1 MNKLDKSCM
10 TLKKMV
16 QNSKRIFITGI
27 AGQLGSTLNKYLSGY
42 FNILN
47 NQENFYKVD
56 VTDRSDLKYF
66 FKELSPDYIIN
77 CAALTNVDFCEKNKS
92 NSYKVNVDGIK
103 NIISCTKNDTKIIHI
118 STDYV
123 FSGNRN
129 VYIESDIPNP
139 ISYYGKHKLESEN
152 ILRSSNR
159 DYLII
164 RPSVI
169 FGNTGNN
176 FYVWVRDSLKN
187 NQKISVVTDQIS
199 NPTWSWSLSEA
210 IYKSILSNV
219 SGLFHFGGEEII
231 SRYDFAIKIAKVHGF
246 NSDRIIPIKTSDLN
260 QKAKRPLY
268 SGLSNSKIKK
278 FIDIE
283 HPSLDYILKIIS

>member
-1 MNKLDKSCM
+1 MI
-10 TLKKMV
+10 LKRMV

-27 AGQLGSTLNKYLSGY
+27 KGQLGTTLDKYLSSY
-42 FNILN
+42 FNVLN
-47 NQENFYKVD
+47 NQG
-56 VTDRSDLKYF
+56 DLKNIDISDKSELKYI

-77 CAALTNVDFCEKNKS
+77 CAALTNVDFCEQNKS
-92 NSYKVNVDGIK
+92 NSYEVNVNGIK

-129 VYIESDIPNP
+129 IYKESDIPNP
-139 ISYYGKHKLESEN
+139 VSYYGKNKLESEN

-159 DYLII
+159 NYLII

-187 NQKISVVTDQIS
+187 NKDISVVTDQIS

-210 IYKSILSNV
+210 IYKSILSNIT
-219 SGLFHFGGEEII
+219 GLFHYAGEEII
-231 SRYDFAIKIAKVHGF
+231 SRYDFAVKIAKVHGF
-246 NSDRIIPIKTSDLN
+246 NTDRIIPIKTSDLN
-260 QKAKRPLY
+260 QQAKRPLY
-268 SGLSNSKIKK
+268 SALDNSKIKK
-278 FIDIE
+278 IIDVE
-283 HPSLDYILKIIS
+283 HPSLDYILKIISSNQI

>member
-1 MNKLDKSCM
+1 MI
-10 TLKKMV
+10 LKRMV

-27 AGQLGSTLNKYLSGY
+27 KGQLGTTLDKYLSSY
-42 FNILN
+42 FNVLN
-47 NQENFYKVD
+47 NQEALKNID
-56 VTDRSDLKYF
+56 ISDKSELKYI

-77 CAALTNVDFCEKNKS
+77 CAALTNVDFCEQNKS
-92 NSYKVNVDGIK
+92 NSYEVNVNGIK
-103 NIISCTKNDTKIIHI
+103 NIISCTTNDTKIIHI

-129 VYIESDIPNP
+129 IYKESDIPNP
-139 ISYYGKHKLESEN
+139 ISYYGKNKLESEN

-159 DYLII
+159 NYLII

-187 NQKISVVTDQIS
+187 NKDISVVTDQIS

-210 IYKSILSNV
+210 IYKSILSNI
-219 SGLFHFGGEEII
+219 SGLFHYAGEEII
-231 SRYDFAIKIAKVHGF
+231 SRYDFAVKIAKVHGF
-246 NSDRIIPIKTSDLN
+246 NTDRIIPIKTSDLN
-260 QKAKRPLY
+260 QQAKRPLY
-268 SGLSNSKIKK
+268 SALDNSKIKK
-278 FIDIE
+278 IIDVE
-283 HPSLDYILKIIS
+283 HPSLDYILKIISSNQI

>member
-1 MNKLDKSCM
+1 MI
-10 TLKKMV
+10 LKRMV

-27 AGQLGSTLNKYLSGY
+27 KGQLGTTLDKYLSSY
-42 FNILN
+42 FNVLN
-47 NQENFYKVD
+47 NQG
-56 VTDRSDLKYF
+56 DLKNIDISDKSELKYI

-77 CAALTNVDFCEKNKS
+77 CAALTNVDFCELNKS
-92 NSYKVNVDGIK
+92 NSYEVNVNGIK
-103 NIISCTKNDTKIIHI
+103 NIISCTTNDAKIIHI

-129 VYIESDIPNP
+129 IYNESDIPNP
-139 ISYYGKHKLESEN
+139 LSYYGKNKLESEN

-159 DYLII
+159 NYLII

-187 NQKISVVTDQIS
+187 NKDISVVTDQIS

-210 IYKSILSNV
+210 IYKCILNNI
-219 SGLFHFGGEEII
+219 SGLFHYGGEEII
-231 SRYDFAIKIAKVHGF
+231 SRYDFAVKIAKVHGF
-246 NSDRIIPIKTSDLN
+246 NTDRIIPIKTSDLN
-260 QKAKRPLY
+260 QQAKRPLY
-268 SGLSNSKIKK
+268 SALDNSKIKK
-278 FIDIE
+278 IIDVE
-283 HPSLDYILKIIS
+283 HPSLDYILKIISSNQI

>member
-1 MNKLDKSCM
+1 MI
-10 TLKKMV
+10 LKRMV

-27 AGQLGSTLNKYLSGY
+27 KGQLGTTLDKYLSSY
-42 FNILN
+42 FNVLN
-47 NQENFYKVD
+47 NQG
-56 VTDRSDLKYF
+56 DLKNIDISDKSELKYI

-77 CAALTNVDFCEKNKS
+77 CAALTNVDFCEQNKS
-92 NSYKVNVDGIK
+92 NSYEVNVNGIK
-103 NIISCTKNDTKIIHI
+103 NIIFCTTNDTKIIHI

-129 VYIESDIPNP
+129 IYNESDIPNP
-139 ISYYGKHKLESEN
+139 LSYYGKNKLESEN

-159 DYLII
+159 NYLII

-187 NQKISVVTDQIS
+187 NKDISVVTDQIS

-210 IYKSILSNV
+210 IYKCILSNI
-219 SGLFHFGGEEII
+219 SGLFHYGGGEII
-231 SRYDFAIKIAKVHGF
+231 SRYDFAVKIAKVHGF
-246 NSDRIIPIKTSDLN
+246 NTDRIIPIKTSDLN
-260 QKAKRPLY
+260 QQAKRPLY
-268 SGLSNSKIKK
+268 SALDNSKIKK
-278 FIDIE
+278 IIDVE
-283 HPSLDYILKIIS
+283 HPSLDYILKIISSNQI

>member
-1 MNKLDKSCM
+1 MI
-10 TLKKMV
+10 LKRMV

-27 AGQLGSTLNKYLSGY
+27 KGQLGSTLDKYLSSY
-42 FNILN
+42 FNVLN
-47 NQENFYKVD
+47 NKEALKNID
-56 VTDRSDLKYF
+56 ISDKSELKYI

-77 CAALTNVDFCEKNKS
+77 CAALTNVDFCEQNKS
-92 NSYKVNVDGIK
+92 NSYEVNVNGIK
-103 NIISCTKNDTKIIHI
+103 NIISCTTNDTKIIHI

-129 VYIESDIPNP
+129 IYNESDIPNP
-139 ISYYGKHKLESEN
+139 VSYYGKNKLESEN

-159 DYLII
+159 NYLII

-187 NQKISVVTDQIS
+187 KQDISVVTDQIS

-210 IYKSILSNV
+210 IYKSILSNIT
-219 SGLFHFGGEEII
+219 GLFHYAGEEII
-231 SRYDFAIKIAKVHGF
+231 SRYDFAVKIAKVHGF
-246 NSDRIIPIKTSDLN
+246 NTDRITPIKTSNLN
-260 QKAKRPLY
+260 QQAKRPLY
-268 SGLSNSKIKK
+268 SALDNSKIKK
-278 FIDIE
+278 IIDVE
-283 HPSLDYILKIIS
+283 HPSLDYILKIISSNQT

>member
-1 MNKLDKSCM
+1 MI
-10 TLKKMV
+10 LKRMV

-27 AGQLGSTLNKYLSGY
+27 KGQLGSTLDKYLSSY
-42 FNILN
+42 FNVLN
-47 NQENFYKVD
+47 NQEALKNID
-56 VTDRSDLKYF
+56 ISDKSELKYI

-77 CAALTNVDFCEKNKS
+77 CAALTNVDFCEQNKS
-92 NSYKVNVDGIK
+92 NSYEVNVNGIK
-103 NIISCTKNDTKIIHI
+103 NIISCTTNDTKIIHI

-129 VYIESDIPNP
+129 IYNESDIPNP
-139 ISYYGKHKLESEN
+139 LSYYGKNKLESEN

-159 DYLII
+159 NYLII

-187 NQKISVVTDQIS
+187 NKDISVVTDQIS

-210 IYKSILSNV
+210 IYKSILSNIT
-219 SGLFHFGGEEII
+219 GLFHYAGEEII
-231 SRYDFAIKIAKVHGF
+231 SRYDFAVKIAKVHGF
-246 NSDRIIPIKTSDLN
+246 NTDRIIPIKTSDLN
-260 QKAKRPLY
+260 QQAKRPLY
-268 SGLSNSKIKK
+268 SALDNSKIKK
-278 FIDIE
+278 IIDVE
-283 HPSLDYILKIIS
+283 HPSLDYILKIISSNQI

>member
-1 MNKLDKSCM
+1 M

-16 QNSKRIFITGI
+16 QSSKRIFITGVT
-27 AGQLGSTLNKYLSGY
+27 GQLGSTLNKYLSRY
-42 FNILN
+42 FKVLN
-47 NQENFYKVD
+47 EQDNFYNID
-56 VTDRSDLKYF
+56 ISDRSELKYF
-66 FKELSPDYIIN
+66 FKELSADYIIN
-77 CAALTNVDFCEKNKS
+77 CAALTNVDFCEQNKS
-92 NSYKVNVDGIK
+92 KSYEVNVNGIK
-103 NIISCTKNDTKIIHI
+103 NIISCTKNDTKLIHI

-129 VYIESDIPNP
+129 IYTESDMPNP

-187 NQKISVVTDQIS
+187 NQEISVVTDQIS

-210 IYKSILSNV
+210 IYKSILSNI
-219 SGLFHFGGEEII
+219 SGLFHYGGEDII
-231 SRYDFAIKIAKVHGF
+231 SRYDFALKIAKIHDF
-246 NSDRIIPIKTSDLN
+246 NHDRIIPIKTSDLN
-260 QKAKRPLY
+260 QNAKRPLN
-268 SGLSNSKIKK
+268 SALDVSKIKK
-278 FIDIE
+278 FIDVE

>member
-1 MNKLDKSCM
+1 MI
-10 TLKKMV
+10 LKRMV

-27 AGQLGSTLNKYLSGY
+27 KGQLGTTLDKYLSSY
-42 FNILN
+42 FNVLN
-47 NQENFYKVD
+47 NQE
-56 VTDRSDLKYF
+56 DLKNIDISDKSELKYI

-77 CAALTNVDFCEKNKS
+77 CAALTNVDFCEQNKS
-92 NSYKVNVDGIK
+92 NSYEVNVNGIK
-103 NIISCTKNDTKIIHI
+103 NIISCTTNDTKIIHI

-129 VYIESDIPNP
+129 IYNESDIPNP
-139 ISYYGKHKLESEN
+139 LSYYGKNKLESEN

-159 DYLII
+159 NYLII

-187 NQKISVVTDQIS
+187 DKDISVVTDQIS

-210 IYKSILSNV
+210 IYKSILSNIT
-219 SGLFHFGGEEII
+219 GLFHYAGEEIV
-231 SRYDFAIKIAKVHGF
+231 SRYDFAVKIAKVHGF
-246 NSDRIIPIKTSDLN
+246 NTDRIIPIKTSDLN
-260 QKAKRPLY
+260 QQAKRPLY
-268 SGLSNSKIKK
+268 SALDNSKIKK
-278 FIDIE
+278 IIDVE
-283 HPSLDYILKIIS
+283 HPSLDYILKIISSNQI

>member
-1 MNKLDKSCM
+1 MI
-10 TLKKMV
+10 LKRMV

-27 AGQLGSTLNKYLSGY
+27 KGQLGTTLDKYLSSY
-42 FNILN
+42 FNVLN
-47 NQENFYKVD
+47 NQG
-56 VTDRSDLKYF
+56 DLKNIDISDKSELKYI

-77 CAALTNVDFCEKNKS
+77 CAALTNVDFCEQNKS
-92 NSYKVNVDGIK
+92 NSYEVNVNGIK
-103 NIISCTKNDTKIIHI
+103 NIISCTTNDTKIIHI

-129 VYIESDIPNP
+129 IYKESDIPNP
-139 ISYYGKHKLESEN
+139 VSYYGKNKLESEN

-159 DYLII
+159 NYLII

-187 NQKISVVTDQIS
+187 NKDISVVTDQIS

-210 IYKSILSNV
+210 IYKCILSNI
-219 SGLFHFGGEEII
+219 SGLFHYGGEEII
-231 SRYDFAIKIAKVHGF
+231 SRYDFAVKIAKVHGF
-246 NSDRIIPIKTSDLN
+246 NTDRIIPIKTSDLN
-260 QKAKRPLY
+260 QQAKRPLY
-268 SGLSNSKIKK
+268 SALDNSKIKK
-278 FIDIE
+278 IIDVE
-283 HPSLDYILKIIS
+283 HPSLDYILKIISSNQI

>member
-1 MNKLDKSCM
+1 MI
-10 TLKKMV
+10 LKRMV

-27 AGQLGSTLNKYLSGY
+27 KGQLGSTLDKYLSSY
-42 FNILN
+42 FNVLN
-47 NQENFYKVD
+47 NQEALKNID
-56 VTDRSDLKYF
+56 ISDKSELKYI

-77 CAALTNVDFCEKNKS
+77 CAALTDVDFCEQNKS
-92 NSYKVNVDGIK
+92 NSYEVNVNGIK
-103 NIISCTKNDTKIIHI
+103 NIISCTTNDTKIIHI

-129 VYIESDIPNP
+129 IYKESDIPNP
-139 ISYYGKHKLESEN
+139 VSYYGKNKLESEN

-159 DYLII
+159 NYLII

-187 NQKISVVTDQIS
+187 NKDISVVTDQIS

-210 IYKSILSNV
+210 IYKSILSNIT
-219 SGLFHFGGEEII
+219 GLFHYAGEEII
-231 SRYDFAIKIAKVHGF
+231 SRYDFAVKIAKVHGF
-246 NSDRIIPIKTSDLN
+246 NTDRIIPIKTSDLN
-260 QKAKRPLY
+260 QQAKRPLY
-268 SGLSNSKIKK
+268 SALDNSKIKK
-278 FIDIE
+278 IIDVE
-283 HPSLDYILKIIS
+283 HPSLDYILKIISSNQI

>member
-1 MNKLDKSCM
+1 MI
-10 TLKKMV
+10 LKRMV

-27 AGQLGSTLNKYLSGY
+27 KGQLGTTLDKYLSSY
-42 FNILN
+42 FNVLN
-47 NQENFYKVD
+47 NQG
-56 VTDRSDLKYF
+56 DLKNIDISDKSELKYI

-77 CAALTNVDFCEKNKS
+77 CAALTNVDFCEQNKS
-92 NSYKVNVDGIK
+92 NSYEVNVNGIK
-103 NIISCTKNDTKIIHI
+103 NIISCITNDTKIIHI

-129 VYIESDIPNP
+129 IYNESDIPNP
-139 ISYYGKHKLESEN
+139 LSYYGKNKLESEN

-159 DYLII
+159 NYLII

-187 NQKISVVTDQIS
+187 NKDISVVTDQIS

-210 IYKSILSNV
+210 IYKCILSNI
-219 SGLFHFGGEEII
+219 SGLFHYGGEEII
-231 SRYDFAIKIAKVHGF
+231 SRYDFAVKIAKVHGF
-246 NSDRIIPIKTSDLN
+246 NTDRIIPIKTSDLN
-260 QKAKRPLY
+260 QQAKRPLY
-268 SGLSNSKIKK
+268 SALDNSKIKK
-278 FIDIE
+278 IIDVE
-283 HPSLDYILKIIS
+283 HPSLDYILKIISSNQI

>member
-1 MNKLDKSCM
+1 MI
-10 TLKKMV
+10 LKRMV

-27 AGQLGSTLNKYLSGY
+27 KGQLGTTLDKYLSSY
-42 FNILN
+42 FNVLN
-47 NQENFYKVD
+47 NQG
-56 VTDRSDLKYF
+56 DLKNIDISDKSELKYI

-77 CAALTNVDFCEKNKS
+77 CAALTNVDFCEQNKS
-92 NSYKVNVDGIK
+92 NSYEVNVNGIK

-129 VYIESDIPNP
+129 IYKESDIPNP
-139 ISYYGKHKLESEN
+139 VSYYGKNKLESEN

-159 DYLII
+159 NYLII

-169 FGNTGNN
+169 FGNNGNN

-187 NQKISVVTDQIS
+187 NKDISVVTDQIS

-210 IYKSILSNV
+210 IYKCILSNIT
-219 SGLFHFGGEEII
+219 GLFHYAGEEII
-231 SRYDFAIKIAKVHGF
+231 SRYDFAVKIAKVHGF
-246 NSDRIIPIKTSDLN
+246 NTDRIIPIKTSDLN
-260 QKAKRPLY
+260 QQAKRPLY
-268 SGLSNSKIKK
+268 SALDNSKIK
-278 FIDIE
+278 
-283 HPSLDYILKIIS
+283 

>member
-1 MNKLDKSCM
+1 M

-16 QNSKRIFITGI
+16 QSSKRIFITGVT
-27 AGQLGSTLNKYLSGY
+27 GQLGSTLNKYLSRY
-42 FNILN
+42 FKVLN
-47 NQENFYKVD
+47 EQDNFYNID
-56 VTDRSDLKYF
+56 ISDRSELKYF
-66 FKELSPDYIIN
+66 FKELSADYIIN
-77 CAALTNVDFCEKNKS
+77 CAALTNVDFCEQNKS
-92 NSYKVNVDGIK
+92 KSYEVNVNGIK
-103 NIISCTKNDTKIIHI
+103 NIISCTKNDTKLIHI

-129 VYIESDIPNP
+129 IYTESDMPNP

-187 NQKISVVTDQIS
+187 NQEISVVTDQIS

-210 IYKSILSNV
+210 IYKSILSNI
-219 SGLFHFGGEEII
+219 SGLFHYGGEDII
-231 SRYDFAIKIAKVHGF
+231 SRYDFALKIAKIHDF
-246 NSDRIIPIKTSDLN
+246 NPDRIIPIKTSDLN
-260 QKAKRPLY
+260 QNAKRPLN
-268 SGLSNSKIKK
+268 SALDVSKIKK
-278 FIDIE
+278 FIDVE

>member
-1 MNKLDKSCM
+1 MI
-10 TLKKMV
+10 LKRMV

-27 AGQLGSTLNKYLSGY
+27 KGQLGSTLDKYLSSY
-42 FNILN
+42 FNVLN
-47 NQENFYKVD
+47 NQEALKNID
-56 VTDRSDLKYF
+56 ISDKSELKYI

-77 CAALTNVDFCEKNKS
+77 CAALTDVDFCEQNKS
-92 NSYKVNVDGIK
+92 NSYEVNVNGIK

-129 VYIESDIPNP
+129 IYKESDIPNP
-139 ISYYGKHKLESEN
+139 VSYYGKNKLESEN

-159 DYLII
+159 NYLII

-187 NQKISVVTDQIS
+187 NKDISVVTDQIS

-210 IYKSILSNV
+210 IYKSILSNIT
-219 SGLFHFGGEEII
+219 GLFHYAGEEII
-231 SRYDFAIKIAKVHGF
+231 SRYNFAVKIAKVHGF
-246 NSDRIIPIKTSDLN
+246 NTDRIIPIKTSDLN
-260 QKAKRPLY
+260 QQAKRPLY
-268 SGLSNSKIKK
+268 SALDNSKIKK
-278 FIDIE
+278 IIDVE
-283 HPSLDYILKIIS
+283 HPSLDYILKIISSNQI

>member
-1 MNKLDKSCM
+1 MI
-10 TLKKMV
+10 LKRMV

-27 AGQLGSTLNKYLSGY
+27 KGQLGTTLDKYLSSY
-42 FNILN
+42 FNVLN
-47 NQENFYKVD
+47 NQG
-56 VTDRSDLKYF
+56 DLKNIDISDKSELKYI

-77 CAALTNVDFCEKNKS
+77 CAALTNVDFCEQNKS
-92 NSYKVNVDGIK
+92 NSYEVNVNGIK
-103 NIISCTKNDTKIIHI
+103 NIISCTTNDTKIIHI

-129 VYIESDIPNP
+129 IYNESDIPNP
-139 ISYYGKHKLESEN
+139 LSYYGKNKLESEN

-159 DYLII
+159 NYLII

-187 NQKISVVTDQIS
+187 NKDISVVTDQIS

-210 IYKSILSNV
+210 IYKCILSNI
-219 SGLFHFGGEEII
+219 SGLFHYGGEEII
-231 SRYDFAIKIAKVHGF
+231 SRYDFAVKIAKVHGF
-246 NSDRIIPIKTSDLN
+246 NTDRIIPIKTSDLN
-260 QKAKRPLY
+260 QQAKRPLY
-268 SGLSNSKIKK
+268 SALDNSKIKK
-278 FIDIE
+278 IIDVD
-283 HPSLDYILKIIS
+283 HPSLDYILKIISSNQI

>member
-1 MNKLDKSCM
+1 MI
-10 TLKKMV
+10 LKRMV

-27 AGQLGSTLNKYLSGY
+27 KGQLGTTLDKYLSSY
-42 FNILN
+42 FNVLN
-47 NQENFYKVD
+47 NQG
-56 VTDRSDLKYF
+56 DLKNIDISDKSELKYI

-77 CAALTNVDFCEKNKS
+77 CAALTNVDFCEQNKS
-92 NSYKVNVDGIK
+92 NSYEVNVNGIK
-103 NIISCTKNDTKIIHI
+103 NIISCTTNDTKIIHI

-129 VYIESDIPNP
+129 IYNESDIPNP
-139 ISYYGKHKLESEN
+139 LSYYGKNKLESEN

-159 DYLII
+159 NYLII

-187 NQKISVVTDQIS
+187 NKDISVVTDQIS

-210 IYKSILSNV
+210 IYKSILSNIT
-219 SGLFHFGGEEII
+219 GLFHYAGEEII
-231 SRYDFAIKIAKVHGF
+231 SRYDFAVKIAKVHGF
-246 NSDRIIPIKTSDLN
+246 NTDRIIPIKTSDLN
-260 QKAKRPLY
+260 QQAKRPLY
-268 SGLSNSKIKK
+268 SALDNSKIKK
-278 FIDIE
+278 IIDVE
-283 HPSLDYILKIIS
+283 HPSLDYILKIISSNQI

>member
-1 MNKLDKSCM
+1 MI
-10 TLKKMV
+10 LKRMV

-27 AGQLGSTLNKYLSGY
+27 KGQLGTTLDKYLSSY
-42 FNILN
+42 FNVLN
-47 NQENFYKVD
+47 NQG
-56 VTDRSDLKYF
+56 DLKNIDISDKSELKYI

-77 CAALTNVDFCEKNKS
+77 CAALTNVDFCEQNKS
-92 NSYKVNVDGIK
+92 NSYEVNVNGIK
-103 NIISCTKNDTKIIHI
+103 NIISCTTNDTKIIHI

-129 VYIESDIPNP
+129 IYNESDIPNP
-139 ISYYGKHKLESEN
+139 LSYYGKNKLESEN

-159 DYLII
+159 NYLII

-187 NQKISVVTDQIS
+187 NKDISVVTDQIS

-210 IYKSILSNV
+210 IYKCILSNI
-219 SGLFHFGGEEII
+219 SGLFHYGGEEII
-231 SRYDFAIKIAKVHGF
+231 SRYDFAVKIAKVHGF
-246 NSDRIIPIKTSDLN
+246 NTDRIIPIKTSDLN
-260 QKAKRPLY
+260 QQAKRPLY
-268 SGLSNSKIKK
+268 SALDNSKIKK
-278 FIDIE
+278 IIDVE
-283 HPSLDYILKIIS
+283 HPSLDYILKIISSNQI

>member
-1 MNKLDKSCM
+1 MI
-10 TLKKMV
+10 LKRMV

-27 AGQLGSTLNKYLSGY
+27 KGQLGTTLDKYLSSY
-42 FNILN
+42 FNVLN
-47 NQENFYKVD
+47 NQG
-56 VTDRSDLKYF
+56 DLKNIDISDKSELKYI

-77 CAALTNVDFCEKNKS
+77 CAALTNVDFCEQNKS
-92 NSYKVNVDGIK
+92 NSYEVNVNGIK
-103 NIISCTKNDTKIIHI
+103 NIISCTTNDTKIIHI

-129 VYIESDIPNP
+129 IYKESDIPNP
-139 ISYYGKHKLESEN
+139 VSYYGKNKLESEN

-159 DYLII
+159 NYLII

-187 NQKISVVTDQIS
+187 NKDISVVTDQIS

-210 IYKSILSNV
+210 IYKCILSNI
-219 SGLFHFGGEEII
+219 SGLFHYGGEEII
-231 SRYDFAIKIAKVHGF
+231 SRYDFAVKIAKVHGF
-246 NSDRIIPIKTSDLN
+246 NTDRIIPIKTSDLN
-260 QKAKRPLY
+260 QQAKRPLY
-268 SGLSNSKIKK
+268 SALDNSKIKK
-278 FIDIE
+278 IIDVE

>member
-1 MNKLDKSCM
+1 MI
-10 TLKKMV
+10 LKRMV

-27 AGQLGSTLNKYLSGY
+27 KGQLGSTLDKYLSSY
-42 FNILN
+42 FNVLN
-47 NQENFYKVD
+47 NQEALKNID
-56 VTDRSDLKYF
+56 ISDKSELKYI

-77 CAALTNVDFCEKNKS
+77 CAALTNVDFCEQNKS
-92 NSYKVNVDGIK
+92 NSYEVNVNGIK
-103 NIISCTKNDTKIIHI
+103 NIISCTTNDTKIIHI

-129 VYIESDIPNP
+129 IYNESDIPNP
-139 ISYYGKHKLESEN
+139 LSYYGKNKLESEN

-159 DYLII
+159 NYLII

-187 NQKISVVTDQIS
+187 NKDISVVTDQIS

-210 IYKSILSNV
+210 IYKCILSNI
-219 SGLFHFGGEEII
+219 SGLFHYGGEEII
-231 SRYDFAIKIAKVHGF
+231 SRYDFAVKIAKVHGF
-246 NSDRIIPIKTSDLN
+246 NTDRIIPIKTSDLN
-260 QKAKRPLY
+260 QQAKRPLY
-268 SGLSNSKIKK
+268 SALDNSKIKK
-278 FIDIE
+278 IIDVE
-283 HPSLDYILKIIS
+283 HPSLDYILKIISSNQI